1 MQETPR
7 PKAQTVTLPQL
18 TRLDR
23 LISTISPER
32 AMARYQARVKLSMY
46 EAIAGGYSSGKRN
59 KATTATWN
67 PGTGSANADTIADL
81 PMLRARSRDQLREA
95 PVAIGAINTA
105 CSSIVGTGL
114 SMAPAIHAGLLGLT
128 QAQAD
133 AWASNTRTRFENWAA
148 STDCDVA
155 QKLNFYGQQE
165 LALRT
170 TLESGDSFVVTP
182 LLTRDG
188 QTTLALQLIEADR
201 VCNPNRASNTE
212 TLIEGIETDAS
223 TGASIACHIARV
235 HPGELRTAGNTWSRV
250 EFRGGKTGRRN
261 VLHLFRPL
269 RPGQVRG
276 VPWIA
281 PILEPLKQISRY
293 TEAELNAAV
302 TNALF
307 SVFIKMDPQAF
318 QDLFDQDAQQTIASK
333 AESWSGEMESG
344 KAVNLLPGESIETAS
359 PGRPN
364 AQFDPFVMSILR
376 QIGMALEIPVEVL
389 IMHFQSSY
397 SAARGAML
405 MAWKFFRGRRD
416 WLATILCQPVYEL
429 WLDNE
434 IAAGRIAAP
443 GYFSDAFIRA
453 AWRRAI
459 WTGDGPGSLDPSK
472 EVAAAEKRVQL
483 GISTLQAESILH
495 DGVDWDAKHAQRAKE
510 AAARR
515 RDGLEPAAGASTN
528 ATAVDIDGD
537 AEADQSSHTQPQNAA
552 WP

>member
-7 PKAQTVTLPQL
+7 PTKQAISLPQL

-23 LISTISPER
+23 LIGTISPER
-32 AMARYQARVKLSMY
+32 AMARYQARVKLSLF
-46 EAIAGGYSSGKRN
+46 EALAGGYSGGKRT

-67 PGTGSANADTIADL
+67 PGTGSANADIIADL

-95 PVAIGAINTA
+95 PVAIGAVNTA
-105 CSSIVGTGL
+105 CTNIVGTGL
-114 SMAPAIHAGLLGLT
+114 SMAPAIKADVLGLS

-133 AWASNTRTRFENWAA
+133 AWMADTRTRFEVWAA
-148 STDCDVA
+148 NVDCDVA
-155 QKLNFYGQQE
+155 RKLNFYAQQD

-170 TLESGDSFVVTP
+170 TLESGDTFVVTP
-182 LLTRDG
+182 LLARQGGT
-188 QTTLALQLIEADR
+188 ALSLQIIEADR
-201 VCNPNRASNTE
+201 ICNPNRGANTE
-212 TLIEGIETDAS
+212 SLIEGIEIKTESGEA
-223 TGASIACHIARV
+223 IACHIARI
-235 HPGELRTAGNTWSRV
+235 HPGDTRTAGNTWNRV
-250 EFRGGKTGRRN
+250 VFRGEKTDRRN
-261 VLHLFRPL
+261 VLHLFRQL

-318 QDLFDQDAQQTIASK
+318 QDLFDQDAQQAIAKK

-344 KAVNLLPGESIETAS
+344 KAINLLPGESVETAS

-405 MAWKFFRGRRD
+405 LSWKFFRGRRD
-416 WLATILCQPVYEL
+416 WLSTNLCQPVYEL

-434 IAAGRIAAP
+434 IGSGRIAAP
-443 GYFSDAFIRA
+443 GYFSDPFIRA

-459 WTGDGPGSLDPSK
+459 WTGDGPGSLDPAK
-472 EVAAAEKRVQL
+472 EVQAAKGRVEL
-483 GISTLQAESILH
+483 GISTLQDESIQH
-495 DGVDWDAKHAQRAKE
+495 DGVDWDTKHAQRAKE

-515 RDGLEPAAGASTN
+515 RAGLEPGAAGAMQPP
-528 ATAVDIDGD
+528 
-537 AEADQSSHTQPQNAA
+537 AEDPPADPPQADQAPA